1 MSAFD
6 GRRATAVERE
16 TMGHYPMT
24 EDQRQT
30 LDRDLATIMEGL
42 AGIET
47 LVRACYDDGDERVDR
62 AGEAHAAV
70 QRLIWALERQA
81 RTTTSGSAG

>member
-1 MSAFD
+1 MSALD

-24 EDQRQT
+24 EDQRQS
-30 LDRDLATIMEGL
+30 LDRDLATIMESL

-47 LVRACYDDGDERVDR
+47 LVRACYDDEDERVDR
-62 AGEAHAAV
+62 AGEARAAV

-81 RTTTSGSAG
+81 QTRACGSAG